1 MSVRGISN
9 VSFNKKASADIEPPV
24 WFQRAFAIRCN
35 VRIGAFTY
43 FQSGSLQ
50 GCESIG
56 RYCSIAGNLRVGDIE
71 HPTGWLST
79 NPFQYNVAR
88 FNWSDAAGDYEA
100 LVSKKD
106 SFRKPQ
112 VVIGNDVWI
121 GANATILRG
130 VTIGDG
136 AIIASGSV
144 VTKDVAPYS
153 VVGGVP
159 ARHIRFRFDEETI
172 AELLDLRWWR
182 FSPNDLSGVPF
193 DDVNAATSEIRRRI
207 DQGMEPYEPDRLKL
221 SRTTR
226 IPKESEAPGSSRT
239 RRALGRLRRA
249 VH

>member
-1 MSVRGISN
+1 MRGISV
-9 VSFNKKASADIEPPV
+9 VSFKKKASADIEPPV
-24 WFQRAFAIRCN
+24 WFQRAFSIRCN

-43 FQSGSLQ
+43 FQTGSLQ

-79 NPFQYNVAR
+79 SPFQYNAAR
-88 FNWSDAAGDYEA
+88 FGWSEAAADYEA

-144 VTKDVAPYS
+144 VTRAVEPYS

-172 AELLDLRWWR
+172 AELLDIRWWR
-182 FSPNDLSGVPF
+182 FSPHGLSGIPF
-193 DDVNAATSEIRRRI
+193 DDVNAAIAEIGQRI
-207 DQGMEPYEPDRLKL
+207 DGGMQPYEPERLML
-221 SRTTR
+221 SGATP
-226 IPKESEAPGSSRT
+226 IPKEVGTPSLSRT